1 MLGRAARRR
10 RRPDALHAL
19 RLRAVRLPGSGRQQH
34 VRGGERPA
42 GPLRGDGDRLAFA
55 KAKALADNLTV
66 VQNALDGLIPTSLDV
81 REGAKN
87 RIRGFWVNCTYASI
101 LTLLRMAELTGETAG
116 FPADVPRAR

>member
-1 MLGRAARRR
+1 M
-10 RRPDALHAL
+10 
-19 RLRAVRLPGSGRQQH
+19 
-34 VRGGERPA
+34 
-42 GPLRGDGDRLAFA
+42 
-55 KAKALADNLTV
+55 ADNLTV

-116 FPADVPRAR
+116 FPADVSHAR